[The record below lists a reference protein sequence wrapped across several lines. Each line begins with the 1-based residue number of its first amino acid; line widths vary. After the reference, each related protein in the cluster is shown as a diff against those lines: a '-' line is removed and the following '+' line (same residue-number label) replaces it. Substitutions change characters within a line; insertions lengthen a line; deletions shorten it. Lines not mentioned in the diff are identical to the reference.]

1 MTAPRARKTAA
12 SPSAKANTEQSF
24 DDFWDEVH
32 GGRRT
37 TVVAGVE
44 VAVPNDLPFGFSE
57 RFEALK
63 DSESEA
69 DAGELISLIFGEDA
83 AAQWMAPPTIGTRKL
98 FTILGWG
105 MAHASGED
113 ISFAEAHKRVT
124 ESLTAE
130 GKAPS
135 GQNRA
140 ARRSQSKSTGGPSK
154 RTSSA
159 STGSAR
165 RTSRA

>member
-1 MTAPRARKTAA
+1 MTARTTTKTARPA
-12 SPSAKANTEQSF
+12 TKGNPEKSF

-63 DSESEA
+63 DSESED
-69 DAGELISLIFGEDA
+69 DAVELITLIFGQDA
-83 AAQWMAPPTIGTRKL
+83 AEAWMAPPTIGTRKL

-113 ISFAEAHKRVT
+113 ISFAEAHARVT

-140 ARRSQSKSTGGPSK
+140 ARRQQSAGTGGRSK

-159 STGSAR
+159 STGTAR
-165 RTSRA
+165 KTSRA